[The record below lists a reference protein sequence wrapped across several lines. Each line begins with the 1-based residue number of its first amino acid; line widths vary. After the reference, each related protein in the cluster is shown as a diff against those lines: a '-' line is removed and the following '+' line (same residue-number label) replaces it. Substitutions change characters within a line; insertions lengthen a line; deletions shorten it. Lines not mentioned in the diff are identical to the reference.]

1 MPLGIMIANVV
12 SVSTSL
18 GALAALA
25 VLAVHLR
32 SRGVALLLTAVALL
46 TIDYILGLTMAFM
59 PDSPLWRGL
68 AGFTAAGRW
77 TSALFG
83 LKGICHV
90 GILLTGPLAILLLF
104 GRSPSRPALL
114 AVGGLSAVLLVVMGL
129 LIGGSFPGEP
139 LAVYAVMAVPAYAAY
154 VISILLLVRLRS
166 SAQGLGRAVVRAATI
181 ALAVF
186 IPALLATDLM
196 GISGIAPRM
205 QPIDPIAFFV
215 LSTGILVCS
224 LLVII
229 GPRRRLAAGDVDAYC
244 AAHELSIREREVLLL
259 LGEGLRYK
267 QIAVRLAISP
277 DTVKTHVSRIY
288 RKTSAAGRTDL
299 FYRIRL
305 GRT

>member
-1 MPLGIMIANVV
+1 VPLGILIANVV

-32 SRGVALLLTAVALL
+32 SRGVALLLAAVVFLTA
-46 TIDYILGLTMAFM
+46 DYVLGLTLALL

-68 AGFTAAGRW
+68 AGLPTAGRW
-77 TSALFG
+77 ASVVFG

-104 GRSPSRPALL
+104 GRNPSRPVRWAF
-114 AVGGLSAVLLVVMGL
+114 AVLGAAFLAAMGL
-129 LIGGSFPGEP
+129 LIAGSFPREP
-139 LAVYAVMAVPAYAAY
+139 LAVYAVTAVPAYAAY
-154 VISILLLVRLRS
+154 VICMLLLVRLRS
-166 SAQGLGRAVVRAATI
+166 SAQGLGRAVVRAAI
-181 ALAVF
+181 VALSVF
-186 IPALLATDLM
+186 IPALFVADFL
-196 GISGIAPRM
+196 GISGRAPRM
-205 QPIDPIAFFV
+205 LPIDPVAFFV

-244 AAHELSIREREVLLL
+244 AAHDLSIREREVLLL

-288 RKTSAAGRTDL
+288 RKTSAAGKTDL

-305 GRT
+305 GRG